1 MRKPLHM
8 TIRFFGAISGI
19 LLLAMVVVMFLSI
32 LLRQFG
38 MLLPGTE
45 DIATFS
51 MVGLAFLG
59 IPYVYISGMHIR
71 VETVYTRLPDKM
83 QRGVNL
89 FCVGTGIL
97 VCAALVY
104 FTALLTCDSWR
115 FGDTSFGLLPIPLW
129 IPQLPIPLGLTL
141 LMLAFLDD
149 LIALA
154 GGGEASFQRDPDTD
168 EAAHAE

>member
-1 MRKPLHM
+1 MRKLLHM
-8 TIRFFGAISGI
+8 IIGFFGAVSGL
-19 LLLAMVVVMFLSI
+19 LLLAMVAVMFLSI

-71 VETVYTRLPDKM
+71 VETIYTRLSEPL
-83 QRGVNL
+83 QRRVNV
-89 FCVGTGIL
+89 FCVCIGIA
-97 VCAALVY
+97 VCAVLLY
-104 FTALLTCDSWR
+104 FTALLAYDSWR

-129 IPQLPIPLGLTL
+129 IPQLPIPLGITL
-141 LMLAFLDD
+141 LLLAFLDD
-149 LIALA
+149 LFALL
-154 GGGEASFQRDPDTD
+154 GGGEASFQRDPETD